1 MKKNLWIWALAALS
15 IAACT
20 DEDLPTQQ
28 QQVVTENDWI
38 SPDGQVVVQLS
49 ADGLP
54 VPSVS
59 MGRAIGKGP
68 IENTDIV
75 ELDSLG
81 IFALNRTGGFEP
93 VRNDNNAILLNNVR
107 AKGTNVATLDTTIH
121 MAEGKALKRIRL
133 FSEKNSSNTIGSV
146 FYYPIL
152 PTNNYDFYGYY
163 PRQNTVTYTEN
174 EAKVTFA
181 SIDGSVDIIT
191 GKAEQAPVMQANT
204 LYAGKE
210 WNDEQDDSIKVLN
223 TLSLD
228 GYNSRYIRSIKYHNW
243 LMETNEI
250 DYPATASFKK
260 QPFVPNIKFKHKLAL
275 LKFYIVANHKQSG
288 APEPPY
294 DDRLE
299 TTELRVFDLTL
310 DSVHTVAQWN
320 VTKDTLLW
328 NVQGV
333 EQYAN
338 LGIHRLDTLDNLVWS
353 KDTVVIN
360 EVETLKHTMIP
371 AATKEVAQEAGY
383 LLVEPKAGYKVSLC
397 VLAPKDNDGDAVPQW
412 QKTTLTIPTKFEAGH
427 RYKVYIQLNAFQE
440 VNVNAQLEDWVDGDD
455 VFVPVE

>member
-20 DEDLPTQQ
+20 DEDMPTQQ

-107 AKGTNVATLDTTIH
+107 AKGTDDATLDTTIH
-121 MAEGKALKRIRL
+121 KAGDKALKRIRL
-133 FSEKNSSNTIGSV
+133 FSENNTSNTVGSV

-152 PTNNYDFYGYY
+152 PTNNYDFYGYF
-163 PRQNTVTYTEN
+163 PRQNTVEYTN
-174 EAKVTFA
+174 DSVKVTFA
-181 SIDGSVDIIT
+181 ATDGSVDIIT

-210 WNDEQDDSIKVLN
+210 WNDEQDDSIKVFN

-250 DYPATASFKK
+250 DYPAIASYKK

-294 DDRLE
+294 NDRLE

-353 KDTVVIN
+353 KDTVVID
-360 EVETLKHTMIP
+360 EVETPKNTMIP

-397 VLAPKDNDGDAVPQW
+397 VLAPKDNEGDAVPQW
-412 QKTTLTIPTKFEAGH
+412 QKTTLTIPNTFLAGH
-427 RYKVYIQLNAFQE
+427 KYKVYIQLNAFQE

-455 VFVPVE
+455 VFIPVE